1 MFTLRHRFYATLG
14 KEAELRAFMT
24 DWVKVAQEQGERAG
38 LAQRIFSSE
47 GPVLVVPRWYDDMT
61 ALDARRR
68 ENLADA
74 DRQARVARL
83 STMIREPV
91 RQTIEEILV
100 PPVASTAP
108 IGIVLRAFFQPA
120 VGKIGEVRSILE
132 EHVRSEQGAGRGQ
145 IILAQG
151 VFSETGPLL
160 TITAT
165 HANLAE
171 LARLREERAS
181 SVQAVMA
188 AVGASIRAP
197 VAVRLLEVVVP
208 PRG

>member
-1 MFTLRHRFYATLG
+1 MLTLRHRFYATPG
-14 KEAELRAFMT
+14 KEAELRAFLAE
-24 DWVKVAQEQGERAG
+24 WVKMAQGQGERAG

-68 ENLADA
+68 ANQADA
-74 DRQARVARL
+74 EWQARATRL
-83 STMIREPV
+83 STMVREPA

-100 PPVASTAP
+100 PPAASTAP

-120 VGKIGEVRSILE
+120 LGKIGDVRSILD
-132 EHVRSEQGAGRGQ
+132 EHVRSEQAAGRGQ

-188 AVGASIRAP
+188 GVAGAFALRWRSGS
-197 VAVRLLEVVVP
+197 LEVVVSP
-208 PRG
+208 QS